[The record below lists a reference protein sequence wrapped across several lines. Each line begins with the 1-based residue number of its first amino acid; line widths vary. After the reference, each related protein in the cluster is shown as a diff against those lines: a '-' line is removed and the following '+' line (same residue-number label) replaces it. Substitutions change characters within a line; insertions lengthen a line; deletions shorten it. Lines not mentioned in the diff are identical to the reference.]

1 MSDANLSKKELCN
14 IIKKK
19 IKNFV
24 FFEDSIQKDPD
35 QRNYIVSN
43 KKIEKAGFKPK
54 ISLEQG
60 IDELIKGY
68 EMLKI
73 KKYSNI

>member
-1 MSDANLSKKELCN
+1 MLDYLKQIYQKSFVKQL
-14 IIKKK
+14 KK
-19 IKNFV
+19 IEGFV
-24 FFEDSIQKDPD
+24 FEENLQKDPD

-43 KKIEKAGFKPK
+43 KKIENLGFKPK
-54 ISLEQG
+54 VSLDEG

-68 EMLKI
+68 KMLKT